1 MQGARSLR
9 AGLPT
14 HTYTRVHRSTGGVNR
29 AICNGYMS
37 ARERKPQNTNQSTN
51 NTPLSKQNPTPSMA
65 KHFAC
70 REANLLLPWST
81 HSNTNTIQTISKA
94 PSLKSDTKQH
104 KEHSKALH
112 NQRISKPNSNSSLQG
127 DRTPVCPKSLGN
139 VLTSLL
145 TARCGQSQPWSLTAL
160 GKKYLYQLDVFNILP
175 GSMTSLRQ

>member
-9 AGLPT
+9 ADLPT

-29 AICNGYMS
+29 AICNGYTS
-37 ARERKPQNTNQSTN
+37 TRESKPQNTNQSTN

-81 HSNTNTIQTISKA
+81 HSNTNTIQTISKV
-94 PSLKSDTKQH
+94 PSLKSNTKQH

-112 NQRISKPNSNSSLQG
+112 NLRISKSNSNSSLQG

-160 GKKYLYQLDVFNILP
+160 GKKYLYQLDVFN
-175 GSMTSLRQ
+175 SLIFCLEAWPL